1 MIGNP
6 IRHLTDSQIVEGI
19 LAGGRQ
25 KNGAIIAI
33 YEQNRAFLT
42 RFVGN
47 KGNSREF
54 VKEPS
59 DIVWE
64 SIEAL
69 IINIEEGKYI
79 ARKETPLAAYLTTFC
94 KNIWFKFL
102 ESETARVAREDSYGD
117 EQANEIEPDISQ
129 LLAQKETWDFYLA
142 VFEKAGKF
150 CQQLFTLWLVDGL
163 SGKEMSDVFIAEG
176 KLNSEQS
183 VRNAK
188 SDCMKRTLQLL
199 TNQ

>member
-1 MIGNP
+1 M
-6 IRHLTDSQIVEGI
+6 
-19 LAGGRQ
+19 
-25 KNGAIIAI
+25 
-33 YEQNRAFLT
+33 
-42 RFVGN
+42 
-47 KGNSREF
+47 
-54 VKEPS
+54 
-59 DIVWE
+59 
-64 SIEAL
+64 
-69 IINIEEGKYI
+69 
-79 ARKETPLAAYLTTFC
+79 TTLC

-102 ESETARVAREDSYGD
+102 ESETARVAREDNYGD
-117 EQANEIEPDISQ
+117 EQANEVEPDISQ